1 MTEHV
6 TTGHAAPEITT
17 SEERGVRY
25 LHFGSRWIQGAMR
38 IRSPDT
44 LELEYTRQMMAW
56 LLFLAPPPRLLQLGL
71 GAGSMTRFVLAQMPQ
86 TAVTV
91 VEISQGVVDTAHH
104 SFRLP
109 RQHPQLSIVV
119 DDAGHFVHEPA
130 QQGRYGV
137 IQVDLYDQAAR
148 GPVLD
153 SEAFY
158 ADVRNALAPEAGI
171 CVVNLF
177 GEHESFARNI
187 LRLEQVFDGRVLM
200 LPPSAAGNV
209 IAIAVDGP
217 PLVVPFDQ
225 IQQRATEI
233 EQRHGLKAAGWVDA
247 IRRSGHVADG
257 TLSI

>member
-1 MTEHV
+1 MIEHV
-6 TTGHAAPEITT
+6 GTGQPAPEITT

-56 LLFLAPPPRLLQLGL
+56 LLFLEPPQRLLQLGL

-91 VEISQGVVDTAHH
+91 VEISRSVVDLAHH

-109 RQHPQLSIVV
+109 RQHPQLTIAVA
-119 DDAGHFVHEPA
+119 DAGDFVREPE
-130 QQGRYGV
+130 QRGRYGV
-137 IQVDLYDQAAR
+137 VQIDLYDQAAR
-148 GPVLD
+148 GPVLE

-158 ADVRNALAPEAGI
+158 TDCRNMLAAEAGL

-209 IAIAVDGP
+209 VAIAVSGP
-217 PLVVPFDQ
+217 SLVVPFDLLQ
-225 IQQRATEI
+225 PRATDI
-233 EQRHGLKAAGWVDA
+233 EQRYGLKAAGWVDA
-247 IRRSGHVADG
+247 IRRSGYVTDG